1 MRERGRR
8 RVGNGGGGDGPDG
21 AELLGV
27 VAVGEEVGGEEEV
40 AGIGE
45 RSDVVGDGEVVAGEE
60 VHKKNGK
67 KIMKEKKKR
76 REGFGER

>member
-45 RSDVVGDGEVVAGEE
+45 RSDVVGDREVVAGEE
-60 VHKKNGK
+60 VHKKMVK
-67 KIMKEKKKR
+67 K
-76 REGFGER
+76 